1 MGLMRRQIDDD
12 LGVALTQKTV
22 EIGIIRA
29 RTEALLGC
37 SCPRFNLVADS
48 DQGRLIMQPVKL
60 WKIDTLRHLTA
71 PHHPNIYGAHDEI
84 PSSRHTGA
92 YAQWAAIAVRSLGS
106 KAGAHGVPQ
115 DAIPDHLNAGLAD
128 MVGQLCTLEGGMVC
142 HPERPVG
149 RDRAQF
155 GSIAGR
161 VHEETGQPW

>member
-84 PSSRHTGA
+84 PPPPTTL
-92 YAQWAAIAVRSLGS
+92 VRTRR
-106 KAGAHGVPQ
+106 
-115 DAIPDHLNAGLAD
+115 
-128 MVGQLCTLEGGMVC
+128 GQ
-142 HPERPVG
+142 PERYAVLAH
-149 RDRAQF
+149 RRARMA
-155 GSIAGR
+155 SRKTRYPI
-161 VHEETGQPW
+161 T